1 MTPEQYAQVKAAFQA
16 AVDLSEDQRLDFV
29 QNHYGEDEAVLCE
42 VESLLR
48 HHFDATKAVQPSGQD
63 QTLAAEET
71 ANENLVV
78 SKWLDDSPPSHAPTL
93 TRKLRRLGPA
103 GMVPLGGLVVCVLLL
118 IVSWYA
124 NRSIHVI
131 ANERREEDIQS
142 VLGFVERAMHTWV
155 QGELSEAQR
164 VVGSSDFRQSIIEM
178 ASEIPGDQP
187 LAPELVASLRK
198 SIDEELATYLGDGGR
213 YTIWNRDLSR
223 QLSSL
228 SSEPPTTN
236 SRELIDSGVLETA
249 LAGEPTILFPAPTS
263 PPSTTT
269 TLNDLRLVF
278 PVRGHNHEVIAVIL
292 LCSPRITLDFQRSLN
307 SLRIGETG
315 EAFAFNQEG
324 FLLTESR
331 FTDLFDR
338 VANDRKETSSHST
351 TAPPYPLALRVPP
364 QDLTRASSLPI
375 PRDRSQWAATE
386 LLENVQASIHQP
398 QSSESPRNIL
408 LTGYKN
414 YLGYPTYGAWRWLPD
429 YEMGIAYEVSTQEAN
444 RPYWFLKAQLYF
456 IATLMLICS
465 TGLIGALLSVRR
477 LQRRARQFEEV
488 GPYRLLKLIGEGGM
502 GQVFLAQHSLLKRP
516 TAVKLLKPEY
526 QHRNMARL
534 FDREVQIAS
543 QLAHPNTIEI
553 YDYGESELGQLYFA
567 MEYVQ
572 GVNLKEFIEAEA
584 PIEIDR
590 CLSIL
595 LQISEALAEAH
606 AQGVIHRDIKPQN
619 IMVGPRG
626 MAEHF
631 VKVLDFGLATVLGS
645 HASERV
651 RIAGTLRYMAPECFL
666 DPTAVGPPSD
676 VYSLSAV
683 AYEMFLGKSVPPM
696 DLTETTV
703 IGAWAKRL
711 ENLAHSLPNSADP
724 RREGLRL
731 LIIAGLS
738 TNLSIRP
745 KNASEFTQRL
755 QQIRSS

>member
-1 MTPEQYAQVKAAFQA
+1 MTPEQYAQVKAAFQS
-16 AVDLSEDQRLDFV
+16 AVDLPEDQRVEFV
-29 QNHYGEDEAVLCE
+29 RSHYGEDEAVLCE

-48 HHFDATKAVQPSGQD
+48 HHFDATRSVQSSGQD
-63 QTLAAEET
+63 QTLAEEET
-71 ANENLVV
+71 ANETPFV
-78 SKWLDDSPPSHAPTL
+78 SKWFDDSPPSHAPTL

-178 ASEIPGDQP
+178 ASEIPGDAP
-187 LAPELVASLRK
+187 LESELVANLQR
-198 SIDEELATYLGDGGR
+198 SIDDELATYLGAGGR
-213 YTIWNRDLSR
+213 YQIWSRDLTR
-223 QLSSL
+223 QLSSQ
-228 SSEPPTTN
+228 SSETPTAI
-236 SRELIDSGVLETA
+236 SRELIDSGVLEKA
-249 LAGEPTILFPAPTS
+249 LAGDPTLLFPAPTS
-263 PPSTTT
+263 QPSSTTT
-269 TLNDLRLVF
+269 QNDLRLVF

-292 LCSPRITLDFQRSLN
+292 LCSPRITSDFQRSLN
-307 SLRIGETG
+307 SLRIGDTG
-315 EAFAFNQEG
+315 EAFAFNQKG

-331 FTDLFDR
+331 FTELFDR
-338 VANDRKETSSHST
+338 IATDRKDSTSNST
-351 TAPPYPLALRVPP
+351 IAPPYPLALRVPP
-364 QDLTRASSLPI
+364 RDLTRPSSLPI
-375 PRDRSQWAATE
+375 PNDRSQWAATE
-386 LLENVQASIHQP
+386 LLKDVKASIAP
-398 QSSESPRNIL
+398 SPAPENPRGIL

-414 YLGYPTYGAWRWLPD
+414 YLGYPTYGAWRWLTD
-429 YEMGIAYEVSTQEAN
+429 YDMGIAYEVSTQEAN

-456 IATLMLICS
+456 IAALMLICS
-465 TGLIGALLSVRR
+465 TGLIAALLSVRR
-477 LQRRARQFEEV
+477 LQRRARQFEEM

-572 GVNLKEFIEAEA
+572 GTNLKELIEAEA
-584 PIEIDR
+584 PIEIDK

-626 MAEHF
+626 MVEHF
-631 VKVLDFGLATVLGS
+631 VKVLDFGLATVLDS
-645 HASERV
+645 HATERI

-683 AYEMFLGKSVPPM
+683 AYEMLLGTTVPPM
-696 DLTETTV
+696 NLTETTE

-711 ENLAHSLPNSADP
+711 EDLAHSLPHSADP
-724 RREGLRL
+724 RQEGLRL

-745 KNASEFTQRL
+745 KNASEFVQRL
-755 QQIRSS
+755 RQIRSS